1 MDQTIRRILEL
12 DAATEERLAAS
23 RLLCSEKIEQARKQA
38 AAIEQAMSVQT
49 RDTVT
54 EIEEQER
61 IACEE
66 KTAKVRGDFDQRT
79 EAMTKRFS
87 AQHDALLDA
96 LFADTLQDAEA

>member
-12 DAATEERLAAS
+12 DAATEERLEAS
-23 RLLCSEKIEQARKQA
+23 RRLCSERLEEARRQA
-38 AAIEQAMSVQT
+38 AAIEQAQSVQT

-61 IACEE
+61 RSCEE
-66 KTAKVRGDFDQRT
+66 KTDRLREGFDSRA
-79 EAMTKRFS
+79 EAMTKHFE

-96 LFADTLQDAEA
+96 LFADTLKDAEA